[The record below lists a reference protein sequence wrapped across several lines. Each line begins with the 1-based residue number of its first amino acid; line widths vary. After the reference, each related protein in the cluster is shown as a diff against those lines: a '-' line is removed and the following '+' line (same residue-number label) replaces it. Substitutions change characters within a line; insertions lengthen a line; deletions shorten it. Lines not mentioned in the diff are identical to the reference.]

1 LEEIEPLSKKIIRR
15 EMGQNRKKTLTRFG
29 GGFQLETTFE
39 RTGIGAPKMDHAKEQ
54 NLLYNRLTFGSD

>member
-15 EMGQNRKKTLTRFG
+15 EMDTHTIALFG

-39 RTGIGAPKMDHAKEQ
+39 RRGIGAPKMDHAKEQ

>member
-1 LEEIEPLSKKIIRR
+1 MEEIEPLSKKIIRR
-15 EMGQNRKKTLTRFG
+15 EMGQNRKKTLTRG